1 MDSEVKFGP
10 FDDKTSLEPR
20 ESGNS
25 DATATEQLDERKQS
39 KTIDIKSVLCFYP
52 ESMNMF

>member
-20 ESGNS
+20 ERGNS
-25 DATATEQLDERKQS
+25 DATATEQLDGRKQS